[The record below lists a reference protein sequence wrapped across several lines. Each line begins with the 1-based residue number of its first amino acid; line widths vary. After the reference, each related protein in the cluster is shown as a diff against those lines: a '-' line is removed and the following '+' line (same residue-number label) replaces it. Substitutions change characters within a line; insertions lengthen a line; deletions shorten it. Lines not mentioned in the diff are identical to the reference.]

1 MCCCFCCCQTRFSLV
16 IYMLI
21 ITSLAFIF
29 GIVVVST
36 FGSNTDIYNYL
47 MKVHELDQAEKGQ
60 ISANPKDLEKELE
73 KLRTESVK
81 EIFSSNTAKLG
92 ICTEE
97 NYEKIKSLKGIEL
110 GLGSVLFSFS
120 GIFLGVEILFM
131 IFICGVKEFQVLS
144 STMYNIFNIIRI
156 VCIILSIAFIAL
168 CSLYS
173 SLLAVVLVNYL
184 VCNFVDECFAGILIG
199 IIYGGYGFWFY
210 IMLSCAFCTER
221 QKFALVGSE
230 EKPGPD
236 AKYDVNGNPIGQP
249 VPVTS
254 MQQPR
259 LPQNNQIQLNPS
271 NAHPLDVQY
280 YPQQQNNTNAN
291 PQYGD
296 VQDSTYR
303 NLNNKGPNQN
313 QNVQIRQNQN
323 NMNNNNQNYQNYQN
337 PQARQ
342 NQNYNNNRNQTP
354 LNAQMRPNQNNMNNS
369 QNPQMRQNQNNMN
382 NRGPNPQQM
391 RQNQNNMN
399 NMNNRGPN
407 PQQMRQNQN
416 NMNNMNN
423 RGPNPQQMRQNQ
435 NYMNNR
441 FTPK

>member
-144 STMYNIFNIIRI
+144 TTMYNIFNIIRI

-173 SLLAVVLVNYL
+173 SLLAVVLVNYVGCYL
-184 VCNFVDECFAGILIG
+184 FDECFAGILIG
-199 IIYGGYGFWFY
+199 IVYGGYGFWFY
-210 IMLSCAFCTER
+210 IILSCAFCTER
-221 QKFALVGSE
+221 QKFVLVGSE

-382 NRGPNPQQM
+382 N
-391 RQNQNNMN
+391 
-399 NMNNRGPN
+399 MNNRGPN